1 MLLYLH
7 LSVLLSPIFSTNAM
21 NRKHIIYCALAVVLA
36 SCGGKKAN
44 GEDAAAEGSAPNSEL
59 NLSAELVSHLD
70 SIAGIISSTAPSV
83 DFKALVENGKISLTD
98 QQKKAKPDYLLS
110 KSDIDDLTTLQ
121 EKYVA
126 QAYLAVDQTV
136 ADLYGLDDDDFYSN
150 SMQRLA
156 VETDEA
162 NQKAADAAK
171 NADLSFANAQ
181 QFYQDMKKRNRLDK
195 FYAAEAA
202 YAVEVLYILSR
213 NPDLYMPVMT
223 DVAASNLCKQVNMAY
238 DGLETLSGEYPDLKK
253 LIDTLKP
260 IADIKASN
268 SEELR
273 KHLKD
278 KNEEFAKVRAALLK

>member
-1 MLLYLH
+1 
-7 LSVLLSPIFSTNAM
+7 M
-21 NRKHIIYCALAVVLA
+21 NRKLIIYCALAVALA

-44 GEDAAAEGSAPNSEL
+44 GEDTAAEGSAPHSEL

-83 DFKALVENGKISLTD
+83 DFKALVEKGKISLTD

-110 KSDIDDLTTLQ
+110 KSDIDDLATLQ

-136 ADLYGLDDDDFYSN
+136 VGLYGLDDDDFYSN

-171 NADLSFANAQ
+171 NADLSYANAQ
-181 QFYQDMKKRNRLDK
+181 QFYKDMKKRNRLDK

-238 DGLETLSGEYPDLKK
+238 GGLETLSGEYPDLKK
-253 LIDTLKP
+253 LIDALKP

-273 KHLKD
+273 KHLKE